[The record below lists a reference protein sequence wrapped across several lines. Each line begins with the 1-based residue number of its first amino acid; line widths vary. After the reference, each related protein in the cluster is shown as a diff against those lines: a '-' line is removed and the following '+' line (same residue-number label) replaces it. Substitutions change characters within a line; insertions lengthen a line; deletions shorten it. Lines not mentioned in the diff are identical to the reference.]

1 MNWLFL
7 VSLVFFCGVSTH
19 PALAMSSNRLL
30 KLANKSAKKII
41 PLKDSSFENILAPP
55 HENAYIVALFTATA
69 PEIGCS
75 LCLEL
80 ESEYDT
86 IVASWFDDH
95 PHAKSSNSDT
105 SIFFTKVNLE
115 DPSKTIPKAFQFF
128 QLNNVPRLFIFKPNS
143 PSILDH
149 SVISISTDTG
159 SERMKQII
167 QAIKQFSQVNDF
179 SLHLPMDWTP
189 IITSTIITF
198 ITVLLFKKQSKL
210 MFSIISSRIIWATLS
225 TFFIICMISAYMF
238 NQIRNTQ
245 LAGVGP
251 KGEVMYFLPNEFQH
265 QFAIETQVMV
275 LIYGTL
281 AALVVVLVKGIQFLR
296 SHLYPETK
304 KAYFIDAILA
314 SFCALFIYVFFAALT
329 TVFTIKSPA
338 YPFPLLRLSAPFK

>member
-7 VSLVFFCGVSTH
+7 VSLIFFCGVSSH
-19 PALAMSSNRLL
+19 SALAMSTGKLL
-30 KLANKSAKKII
+30 KLANKSPKRII
-41 PLKDSSFENILAPP
+41 PLKDSSFESILTPP

-69 PEIGCS
+69 PEVGCS

-95 PHAKSSNSDT
+95 PEGKSAHSNT

-115 DPSKTIPKAFQFF
+115 DPAKTIPKAFQFF
-128 QLNNVPRLFIFKPNS
+128 QLNNVPRLFVFQPNS
-143 PSILDH
+143 PSISDY
-149 SVISISTDTG
+149 SIINLSTDAG
-159 SERMKQII
+159 AERMKQVI
-167 QAIKQFSQVNDF
+167 QGIKQLSQVNDF

-189 IITSTIITF
+189 IVTSTIITF
-198 ITVLLFKKQSKL
+198 IVVLLLKKQSKL
-210 MFSIISSRIIWATLS
+210 MISIFSSRLIWAALS
-225 TFFIICMISAYMF
+225 TFFIICMISAHMF

-275 LIYGTL
+275 LIYSML
-281 AALVVVLVKGIQFLR
+281 ASLVVTLVTGIPFLR
-296 SHLYPETK
+296 SHLYPNAK
-304 KAYFIDAILA
+304 KAYFIDAALA
-314 SFCALFIYVFFAALT
+314 TFCALFIYIFFAALT
-329 TVFTIKSPA
+329 TVFSIKSPA